1 VESVPD
7 GRPARAIT
15 RALAGGR
22 AVFKHWK
29 VAVVVLALA
38 ALAVGFVRFYG
49 PASPV
54 QDGLSEDLWYAATKI
69 RLTEGRVHDKRLDA
83 LYDVKDGYFL
93 YYRNDPKE
101 LIVYRVGQG
110 DVQRDLAPMV
120 QRIEAEPAESVEPW
134 VKQGMRVWVA
144 ADPDRENAAELVQVT
159 GRQQVQWLEK
169 EQPSQ
174 LALVRLREVAV
185 RDRWWRDRWYPWVAA
200 GEFLYL
206 AGLVLFGAWPL
217 LRKTGPV
224 SWAVHFGLVPVLLFL
239 PFWLGYASG
248 SFSPTGLKGGVVYPS
263 LVSPFSFLPNTAIDS
278 SIAAA
283 FPKVLES
290 VAPIDSAP
298 KTKSP
303 QGEHAGALSVL
314 ALGAVVGVT
323 TYGLRNMRRLRL
335 RALLRRRRR
344 ERQEE
349 RARVEEQAREWEGRR
364 AEVLAEVRRLLEGEI
379 LPKLERRLRDE
390 VLQALDGRLADG
402 GFGPENGQEFEVSA
416 DESGRETFAA
426 TALHL
431 ENDFPLPFEKMLPRV
446 AGRSLPDD
454 GTPPSAVESPAEN
467 TGGNNGSP
475 GASS

>member
-1 VESVPD
+1 V
-7 GRPARAIT
+7 I
-15 RALAGGR
+15 
-22 AVFKHWK
+22 KHWK
-29 VAVVVLALA
+29 VAVVLLALA
-38 ALAVGFVRFYG
+38 ALVVGFVRSYG

-83 LYDVKDGYFL
+83 LYEVKDGYFL

-101 LIVYRVGQG
+101 LIVFRVGL
-110 DVQRDLAPMV
+110 DDIQRDLAPML
-120 QRIEAEPAESVEPW
+120 QRIDAEPPATVEPW

-144 ADPDRENAAELVQVT
+144 ADPDRENAAELIQVT

-185 RDRWWRDRWYPWVAA
+185 RDRWWRERWYPWVAA
-200 GEFLYL
+200 GEFVYL
-206 AGLVLFGAWPL
+206 AGLVLFAAWPL
-217 LRKTGPV
+217 LRNTGPV

-248 SFSPTGLKGGVVYPS
+248 SYSPTRLKGGVVYPS
-263 LVSPFSFLPNTAIDS
+263 LVAPFSFLPSTAIDP

-298 KTKSP
+298 RTKSP
-303 QGEHAGALSVL
+303 QGEHAGAVAVL
-314 ALGAVVGVT
+314 GLGAVVGAT

-349 RARVEEQAREWEGRR
+349 RARVDEQAREWEGRR
-364 AEVLAEVRRLLEGEI
+364 AEVLAEVRRLVEDEI
-379 LPKLERRLRDE
+379 VPKLERRLREE
-390 VLQALDGRLADG
+390 VLQVLDRRLADG
-402 GFGPENGQEFEVSA
+402 GLGPESGPEFEVSV
-416 DESGRETFAA
+416 DESGRETLAA
-426 TALHL
+426 NALHL

-446 AGRSLPDD
+446 AGRALPVDR
-454 GTPPSAVESPAEN
+454 TPPSAVQAPAESA
-467 TGGNNGSP
+467 GGNNGSP
-475 GASS
+475 DASS

>member
-1 VESVPD
+1 
-7 GRPARAIT
+7 
-15 RALAGGR
+15 
-22 AVFKHWK
+22 VFKHWK

-38 ALAVGFVRFYG
+38 ALAVGFVRSYG

-54 QDGLSEDLWYAATKI
+54 RDGLSEDLWYAATKI

-83 LYDVKDGYFL
+83 LYEVKDGYFL

-101 LIVYRVGQG
+101 LIVYRVGLNDVQG
-110 DVQRDLAPMV
+110 DLTPML
-120 QRIEAEPAESVEPW
+120 QRIEAEPAATVEPW

-144 ADPDRENAAELVQVT
+144 ADPGRENAAELVQVT

-174 LALVRLREVAV
+174 LALVRIREVAV
-185 RDRWWRDRWYPWVAA
+185 RDRWWRDRWYPWVTA

-206 AGLVLFGAWPL
+206 SGLILFAAWPL

-224 SWAVHFGLVPVLLFL
+224 SWAAHFGLVPVLLFL

-248 SFSPTGLKGGVVYPS
+248 SFSTSGLKGGVVYPS
-263 LVSPFSFLPNTAIDS
+263 LVSPFSFLPSTVIDP

-303 QGEHAGALSVL
+303 QVEHASVLSVL
-314 ALGAVVGVT
+314 GLGAVLGAT

-344 ERQEE
+344 ERLEE
-349 RARVEEQAREWEGRR
+349 RVRVEEQAREWEGRR
-364 AEVLAEVRRLLEGEI
+364 AEVLTEVRRLLEGEF
-379 LPKLERRLRDE
+379 LPKLERRLREE
-390 VLQALDGRLADG
+390 VLRALDGRLADG

-416 DESGRETFAA
+416 DESGRESFAA
-426 TALHL
+426 NALQL
-431 ENDFPLPFEKMLPRV
+431 ENDFPLPFETMLPRV
-446 AGRSLPDD
+446 AGRALPEDR
-454 GTPPSAVESPAEN
+454 TPPSAVETPAESA
-467 TGGNNGSP
+467 GGNNGSP
-475 GASS
+475 GTDS